1 LSDPFHELH
10 RARPGHARAPS
21 QCAGST
27 LSGLSLAWLGPPAEH
42 SAPAPNAAMHGAQIV
57 RRSNFHVNAAST
69 PLVPSKNRSS
79 NVQLVVLIEAW
90 QLTSPSELADGS
102 QVTCDALC
110 QICLPANRI
119 KPAGLLGRSR
129 AECGKV
135 CYRQYRKTRKWRK
148 QRGRC
153 RANPRIEIT
162 EDFTDGRRQ
171 DRPRHTQILY

>member
-1 LSDPFHELH
+1 MCGIPLSPGSLLLGWDRH
-10 RARPGHARAPS
+10 RLFQAIVAF
-21 QCAGST
+21 
-27 LSGLSLAWLGPPAEH
+27 AEH

-69 PLVPSKNRSS
+69 PLVRSKNRSS

-135 CYRQYRKTRKWRK
+135 CYRHYRKIRKWRK

>member
-1 LSDPFHELH
+1 MRDPLSPGSRLLGWDRH
-10 RARPGHARAPS
+10 RLFQAIVAF
-21 QCAGST
+21 
-27 LSGLSLAWLGPPAEH
+27 AEH
-42 SAPAPNAAMHGAQIV
+42 STPAPNAAMHGAQIV
-57 RRSNFHVNAAST
+57 RRSNFHVNADST
-69 PLVPSKNRSS
+69 PVVRSKNRSS
-79 NVQLVVLIEAW
+79 SVQLVVLIEAW

-119 KPAGLLGRSR
+119 KPAGALGTQPVVSSR

-135 CYRQYRKTRKWRK
+135 CYRHYRKIRKWRK